1 MYEYIHINSRPRVCS
16 NIIDIQKDLDSGR
29 RESRHNITKEGV
41 GISRQVGGGGGR
53 RHCLHAPTL
62 AWRIDRRASLAS
74 TRVLPNHPASHALS
88 YCLWPLADSSSTLVS
103 CIGYVTLDVQ
113 SSCCSYER

>member
-41 GISRQVGGGGGR
+41 GISRQVGGGGVDDTACMRQLLRGESI
-53 RHCLHAPTL
+53 A
-62 AWRIDRRASLAS
+62 
-74 TRVLPNHPASHALS
+74 VLP
-88 YCLWPLADSSSTLVS
+88 
-103 CIGYVTLDVQ
+103 
-113 SSCCSYER
+113 